1 MLLWVQIL
9 QVLHLKIYLF
19 KMTEENNFKAICGI
33 ATTVLGMPH
42 GSLSLKTRKRP
53 IQVAR
58 AASAYIAMNE
68 DNIHRNVIAKV
79 LNRDR
84 AVTYHY
90 QAMHKKLYATCLV
103 YRNTFNKIYKAY
115 KNIDGAKEVFID
127 KDFMKK
133 HLFRN
138 GVKESKNHNV
148 ILEIQSGGI
157 SCKVK
162 TSYFDYS
169 NQVENVNLAMKNYHY
184 TIKII

>member
-1 MLLWVQIL
+1 
-9 QVLHLKIYLF
+9 
-19 KMTEENNFKAICGI
+19 MTEETNFKAICGI

-42 GSLSLKTRKRP
+42 GSLSLKTRKRT

-58 AASAYIAMNE
+58 AASAYIAMSE

-90 QAMHKKLYATCLV
+90 QAMHKNMYATCLV

-115 KNIDGAKEVFID
+115 KNIDGAKEVFMD
-127 KDFMKK
+127 KDFMKNY
-133 HLFRN
+133 LFKN
-138 GVKESKNHNV
+138 GIKESKNPDV
-148 ILEIQSGGI
+148 ILDIKSGGI

-162 TSYFDYS
+162 TSYLDYS
-169 NQVENVNLAMKNYHY
+169 IQIENINIAMKDYHY

>member
-1 MLLWVQIL
+1 
-9 QVLHLKIYLF
+9 
-19 KMTEENNFKAICGI
+19 
-33 ATTVLGMPH
+33 
-42 GSLSLKTRKRP
+42 
-53 IQVAR
+53 
-58 AASAYIAMNE
+58 
-68 DNIHRNVIAKV
+68 
-79 LNRDR
+79 
-84 AVTYHY
+84 
-90 QAMHKKLYATCLV
+90 MHKKLYATCLV

-138 GVKESKNHNV
+138 GVKESKKPNV

>member
-1 MLLWVQIL
+1 
-9 QVLHLKIYLF
+9 
-19 KMTEENNFKAICGI
+19 MTEETNFKAICGI

-84 AVTYHY
+84 TVTYHY
-90 QAMHKKLYATCLV
+90 QSMHKNMYATCLV
-103 YRNTFNKIYKAY
+103 YRNTFNRIYKAY

-127 KDFMKK
+127 KDFMKNYLLK
-133 HLFRN
+133 N
-138 GVKESKNHNV
+138 GIKESKNPDV
-148 ILEIQSGGI
+148 ILDIKSGEI

-162 TSYFDYS
+162 TSYLDYS
-169 NQVENVNLAMKNYHY
+169 NQVENINIAMKDYHF